1 MAFVQDGS
9 KNGIVKSMKH
19 TIKTQ
24 LNKKAEIRKFKAL
37 KKKAEMFANAN
48 DYAET
53 LPDAIMDELA
63 YYMDLHFGGSDFMAE
78 LCK

>member
-1 MAFVQDGS
+1 MAFIQDGTE
-9 KNGIVKSMKH
+9 NGLVKSMKH

-24 LNKKAEIRKFKAL
+24 LNKKAEMRKFKAL
-37 KKKAEMFANAN
+37 KKKAEMFAKAN
-48 DYAET
+48 DCAET

-63 YYMDLHFGGSDFMAE
+63 YYMDLHFGGSYFMEE